1 MDRDDFI
8 NYYEMLGAVPGASA
22 KDIARRF
29 HRLAK
34 RYHPD
39 NPLSG
44 NRDLFDRLV
53 EAHGVLRDEAKRAA
67 YDRLHEQIVGP
78 HPRPPEE
85 PGYIK
90 VVEHDVHV
98 QENLLLM
105 LYTRRRRNIRD
116 PGVPDFEIERL
127 TGCAP
132 EELEFHFWY
141 LKAKRWIERLDSG
154 MVAITVEGID
164 HINAEH
170 QRRATTKLLTD
181 ASTLDDE
188 LD

>member
-1 MDRDDFI
+1 MDRDEFI
-8 NYYEMLGAVPGASA
+8 DYYKVLGAAPGASA
-22 KDIARRF
+22 NDIARRF

-53 EAHGVLRDEAKRAA
+53 QAHGVLRDEGKRAA
-67 YDRLHEQIVGP
+67 YDKLHEQLVGP

-85 PGYIK
+85 PNHVN
-90 VVEHDVHV
+90 VVDRDVHL
-98 QENLLLM
+98 QENLLSI
-105 LYTRRRRNIRD
+105 LYTKRRRNIRD
-116 PGVPDFEIERL
+116 PGVPEIELERL
-127 TGCAP
+127 LSCAP
-132 EELEFHFWY
+132 EELEFHLWY
-141 LKAKRWIERLDSG
+141 LKAKRWIERLDTG

-170 QRRATTKLLTD
+170 QRKVTTKLLTD
-181 ASTLDDE
+181 ASHLEDE